1 MKAWFT
7 TIIDD
12 GGATLTRD
20 LKSANYA
27 TGWQVSKQDLFIIPM
42 NTLPRR
48 KQGRIATAKV
58 KNLIARIAKTHIKSK
73 QEFLGLWI
81 DNGKLYIDKSVRTKT
96 KKEAMQIARDNK
108 QLAIFKWATKSSVMV
123 EG

>member
-7 TIIDD
+7 EIVNN
-12 GGATLTRD
+12 GGATLTRE

-27 TGWQVSKQDLFIIPM
+27 TGWQVSKQDLFIISM
-42 NTLPRR
+42 ETLPRN

-58 KNLIARIAKTHIKSK
+58 KNMIADIAKTHIKSK
-73 QEFLGLWI
+73 QEFLGLWV

-96 KKEAMQIARDNK
+96 KKEAMQIARENK
-108 QLAIFKWATKSSVMV
+108 QLAIFKWATSSSVAV

>member
-7 TIIDD
+7 TIVDN
-12 GGATLTRD
+12 GGATLTHD
-20 LKSANYA
+20 LKSADYV

-42 NTLPRR
+42 NTLPRN

-58 KNLIARIAKTHIKSK
+58 KNLIARIVKTHIKSK
-73 QEFLGLWI
+73 QEFLGIWV

>member
-7 TIIDD
+7 TIIDN

-20 LKSANYA
+20 LKTANYS
-27 TGWQVSKQDLFIIPM
+27 TGWQVSKQDLFTIPM
-42 NTLPRR
+42 ETLPRN
-48 KQGRIATAKV
+48 KQGEIATAKV
-58 KNLIARIAKTHIKSK
+58 KNMIARIAKTHIKSK

-81 DNGKLYIDKSVRTKT
+81 DNGLLYIDKSIRTKT
-96 KKEAMQIARDNK
+96 KKEAMQIARENK
-108 QLAIFKWATKSSVMV
+108 QLAIFKWATSSSVMV

>member
-7 TIIDD
+7 TIVNN

-20 LKSANYA
+20 LESANYA

-42 NTLPRR
+42 NTLPRS
-48 KQGRIATAKV
+48 KQGRIAMAKV

-96 KKEAMQIARDNK
+96 KKEAMQIAHDNK